1 MTSSAFDRIAKQI
14 ESLEVKLKETKN
26 FLETLPQEFR
36 QNGYF
41 SKEYEQGTNTPHKN
55 PSFKDLGE
63 FECQEFDGPWPH
75 LFHTFNPQLN
85 NISDMLYYIIKN
97 CCCKKHQEKHQ
108 ETSPE
113 YESIKNRLTKLLEEL
128 SKKEQFDKQSSKI
141 CLDLDELLEK
151 LSNQKICL
159 DFKQL
164 SKLLQEGEDKGKTVI
179 PRNTS
184 PIRFKPPRRW

>member
-26 FLETLPQEFR
+26 FLETLPQEFK

-41 SKEYEQGTNTPHKN
+41 SKEYEQGTNTPHKQ
-55 PSFKDLGE
+55 SEFKDLE
-63 FECQEFDGPWPH
+63 NLSVRSSMAHAH
-75 LFHTFNPQLN
+75 LYHTFNLKLN
-85 NISDMLYYIIKN
+85 NMSDMCTNNIKN
-97 CCCKKHQEKHQ
+97 CCCVKHRKHQ

-113 YESIKNRLTKLLEEL
+113 YESIQNRLTKLLEI